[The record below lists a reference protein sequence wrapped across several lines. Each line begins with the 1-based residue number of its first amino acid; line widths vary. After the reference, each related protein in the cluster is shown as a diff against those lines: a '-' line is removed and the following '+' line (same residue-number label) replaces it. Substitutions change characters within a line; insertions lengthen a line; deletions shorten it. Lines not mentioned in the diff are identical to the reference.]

1 MMAMSEIICTPLET
15 AKVVSRA
22 PDLWT
27 GIFQALLGLNWEG
40 VGSFS
45 NTKREYFDPGG
56 LFDFPLLTFSEF
68 SPGGI
73 SDAKREYF
81 HPMGLFDFWPVEVFD
96 VWPLASPGFCFWSS
110 PVFPIVSVEVG
121 LSIFGREVGAGAVG
135 RSILS
140 MKGQ

>member
-1 MMAMSEIICTPLET
+1 VRGREERTTVRVPMRTCGGDWFVLTISAIKFALIPMMAMSEIICTPLET

-73 SDAKREYF
+73 SDTKREYF

-96 VWPLASPGFCFWSS
+96 V
-110 PVFPIVSVEVG
+110 
-121 LSIFGREVGAGAVG
+121 
-135 RSILS
+135 
-140 MKGQ
+140 

>member
-27 GIFQALLGLNWEG
+27 GIFQALFGVNWEG

-45 NTKREYFDPGG
+45 ITKREYFDPGG
-56 LFDFPLLTFSEF
+56 LFDFPSLALSEF

-73 SDAKREYF
+73 SDTKREYF
-81 HPMGLFDFWPVEVFD
+81 HPTGLFDFF
-96 VWPLASPGFCFWSS
+96 SS
-110 PVFPIVSVEVG
+110 AVPDDILSVG
-121 LSIFGREVGAGAVG
+121 LSGFGCWIYLFLGG
-135 RSILS
+135 
-140 MKGQ
+140 K